1 MTKACREF
9 TKRWKKDRSGFRVDG
24 RAICIVQAR
33 LFMRGNGE
41 LIGWTNPTITGL
53 EPRSHN
59 WVEELD
65 LGDLEET
72 LQEVK
77 V

>member
-24 RAICIVQAR
+24 RAVCIVKTQ

-41 LIGWTNPTITGL
+41 LIGWLNPTITGF
-53 EPRSHN
+53 EPRSHD
-59 WVEELD
+59 WVKELQLEEL
-65 LGDLEET
+65 ET
-72 LQEVK
+72 LQET
-77 V
+77 